1 MRRLRLCAA
10 AAPPA
15 LFLFCLSMS
24 GPEGRRSDSES
35 ASEAA
40 VGATDA
46 ARGPASAA
54 TSSRFLA
61 SAARHGAPAAQD
73 RVNPLPG
80 CSQCRAAPRRRTRR
94 PGVSAAGGRRRQLAK
109 AAAGPSFPTPAPTD
123 AASPRVRLPV
133 SRFSPHACL
142 AASIRPSRRLRRRPA
157 SARHSGARL
166 PLAGPAQGWRAK
178 SGSAGGRP
186 AGPRAPAADRLGAI
200 CEAPCVRPGPG
211 PAA

>member
-1 MRRLRLCAA
+1 
-10 AAPPA
+10 
-15 LFLFCLSMS
+15 MS

-109 AAAGPSFPTPAPTD
+109 AAAGPSSPTPAPTD

-157 SARHSGARL
+157 SARHSVAR
-166 PLAGPAQGWRAK
+166 GPPSTR
-178 SGSAGGRP
+178 
-186 AGPRAPAADRLGAI
+186 
-200 CEAPCVRPGPG
+200 RPGPG
-211 PAA
+211 PAGRIRFRWRPARGPAGPGRRPSQGDLRGSVRPPGPRPG